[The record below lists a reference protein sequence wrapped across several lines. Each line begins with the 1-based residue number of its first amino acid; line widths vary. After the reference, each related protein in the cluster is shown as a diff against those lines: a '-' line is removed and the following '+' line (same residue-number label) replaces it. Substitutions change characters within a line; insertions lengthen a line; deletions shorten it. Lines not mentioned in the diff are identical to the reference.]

1 MSRRRYRTQTT
12 ARRRT
17 ALIGVAAI
25 LFQAFLF
32 GWHHHALA
40 LPGGSGPI
48 ASIHSADQP
57 LAPATAEDLCEIC
70 VVLHQ
75 QTAAP
80 LAFFLR
86 RAPRRLRLPAV
97 QSVRSLYAARLL
109 AASMPVPLLVLETTP
124 AH

>member
-1 MSRRRYRTQTT
+1 MSRRRYRAQTT
-12 ARRRT
+12 ARRRA

-40 LPGGSGPI
+40 
-48 ASIHSADQP
+48 SIHSADEP

-80 LAFFLR
+80 LAFFLTR
-86 RAPRRLRLPAV
+86 SPSATSAASGSIGPVFICGAVARGFDARAPPSA
-97 QSVRSLYAARLL
+97 
-109 AASMPVPLLVLETTP
+109 
-124 AH
+124 

>member
-40 LPGGSGPI
+40 APGSSGPI
-48 ASIHSADQP
+48 ASIHGADEP

-70 VVLHQ
+70 AGLHQ

-80 LAFFLR
+80 LAFFLTPSPSATSAASGSIGPVFICR
-86 RAPRRLRLPAV
+86 AIARGFDARAPPSA
-97 QSVRSLYAARLL
+97 
-109 AASMPVPLLVLETTP
+109 
-124 AH
+124 